1 MILKETLREVILS
14 QRKEL
19 ESYDSG
25 VERQILKYIDLSIQ
39 YATVISGIR
48 RCGKSTF
55 LHQLLQKLA
64 NFYYLN
70 FEDTRLID
78 FDVSDFEKLEE
89 VLVEEFGPSDTYM
102 FDEIQNT
109 RGWEIFVRSGLDKQ
123 KKFVITGS
131 NASLLS
137 RELGT
142 RLTGRHIN
150 VDLFPFSFPEYLN
163 FKNER
168 PSLITFKEYNE
179 EGGFPIYLK
188 SGKPEILR
196 QLLIDIV
203 QRDIVARY
211 NLRSSKIMMEMALY
225 LLTNTGKEFSY
236 SNLGKTYGL
245 GSTNTAISFVSYLE
259 DSYLLFTVQRF
270 DYSLRKQQV
279 NPRKV
284 YSVDNGLSSANSMS
298 FSSDNGRM
306 LENTVFLHLRRLHR
320 EIFYFRKNR
329 ECDFLVKERNGI
341 RMAVQVTFELREDNK
356 VRELGGLLEAMEEFQ
371 LSEGLIITF
380 DQEDEFVQNHK
391 RILVKPAWKWIME
404 SAP

>member
-25 VERQILKYIDLSIQ
+25 VERQILRYIDLSIQ

-55 LHQLLQKLA
+55 LHQLLQKLT

-279 NPRKV
+279 SPRKV

-298 FSSDNGRM
+298 FSSDNERM

-380 DQEDEFVQNHK
+380 DQEEEFVQNHK

>member
-55 LHQLLQKLA
+55 LHQLLQKLT

-245 GSTNTAISFVSYLE
+245 GSTNTAVSFVSYLE

-279 NPRKV
+279 SPRKV

-341 RMAVQVTFELREDNK
+341 RMAIQVTFELREDNK

-404 SAP
+404 SVP

>member
-55 LHQLLQKLA
+55 LHQLLQKLT

-279 NPRKV
+279 SPRKV

-320 EIFYFRKNR
+320 EIFYFRKHR

-341 RMAVQVTFELREDNK
+341 RMAIQVTFELREDNK
-356 VRELGGLLEAMEEFQ
+356 VRETGGLLEAMEEFQ

-391 RILVKPAWKWIME
+391 RILVKPAWKWVEE
-404 SAP
+404 SIP

>member
-1 MILKETLREVILS
+1 MILKETLRKVILS

-25 VERQILKYIDLSIQ
+25 VERQILRYIDLSIQ

-55 LHQLLQKLA
+55 LHQLLQKLT

-236 SNLGKTYGL
+236 SNLAKTYGL

-270 DYSLRKQQV
+270 EYSLRKQQV
-279 NPRKV
+279 SPRKV

-298 FSSDNGRM
+298 FSSDSGRM
-306 LENTVFLHLRRLHR
+306 LENTVFLHLRRFHR

-329 ECDFLVKERNGI
+329 ECDFLVKERTGI
-341 RMAVQVTFELREDNK
+341 RMAIQVTFELREDNK

-380 DQEDEFVQNHK
+380 HQEDEFVQNHK

-404 SAP
+404 SVS

>member
-1 MILKETLREVILS
+1 MILKDTLREVILS
-14 QRKEL
+14 QHKEL

-25 VERQILKYIDLSIQ
+25 VERQILKHIDLSIQ

-55 LHQLLQKLA
+55 LHQLLQKLT

-163 FKNER
+163 FKDER
-168 PSLITFKEYNE
+168 PSLITFKEYSE

-188 SGKPEILR
+188 TGKPEILR

-236 SNLGKTYGL
+236 SNLAKTYGL

-270 DYSLRKQQV
+270 EYSLRKQQV
-279 NPRKV
+279 SPRKI

-298 FSSDNGRM
+298 FSSDSGRM

>member
-55 LHQLLQKLA
+55 LHQLLQKLT

-279 NPRKV
+279 SPRKI
-284 YSVDNGLSSANSMS
+284 YSADNGLSSANSVS

-404 SAP
+404 SVS